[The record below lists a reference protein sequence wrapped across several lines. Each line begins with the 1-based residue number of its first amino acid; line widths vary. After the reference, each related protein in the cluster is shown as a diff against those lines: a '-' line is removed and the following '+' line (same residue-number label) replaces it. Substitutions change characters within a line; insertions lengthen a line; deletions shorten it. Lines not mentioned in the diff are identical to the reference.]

1 MFNTLWLSTYRRTPR
16 KWSATGI
23 EEVIQQCPW
32 IIAGFSRELK
42 LWNSRKGEFFA
53 ILMSGEGEPRKRQQ
67 PAPGSDREESNV
79 GLMRVLF
86 CAGSAIHR
94 SRSMCSW
101 LLGNRSKHGR

>member
-1 MFNTLWLSTYRRTPR
+1 MPVDYR
-16 KWSATGI
+16 G
-23 EEVIQQCPW
+23 IQQ
-32 IIAGFSRELK
+32 ELK

-67 PAPGSDREESNV
+67 PAPGSDREEKRRSNE
-79 GLMRVLF
+79 GVLF